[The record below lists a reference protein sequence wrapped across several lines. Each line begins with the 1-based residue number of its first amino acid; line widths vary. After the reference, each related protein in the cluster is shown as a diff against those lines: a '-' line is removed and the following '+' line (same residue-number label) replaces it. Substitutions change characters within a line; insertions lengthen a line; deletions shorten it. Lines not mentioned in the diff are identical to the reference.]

1 MATTRKPVFLDHSG
15 RRWKATVH
23 FAAGLALVLSIVGA
37 LFSFSVLVLPASP
50 LPLKEAT
57 YHWRLATKLESHDEA
72 ARRFEA
78 RKSRNELMKQIAA
91 ENGHHPKRNPRSP
104 GAPYSTVVGFYVNWD
119 EASFRSLQDNADKLT
134 YVMSQWLTLNADG
147 KSFNDKRWDRT
158 VDPDAVKIARQHDVK
173 IIPMLDNVDN
183 KLFRWER
190 LRSLL
195 SDVPAQK
202 NMAIKLRDYLLAKN
216 YQGINVDF
224 EPAYETWQPQ
234 ERKASSELVREAL
247 PRFMGI
253 LKTTFEPAHLLVT
266 QDLPVSDDA
275 LKTLDYDALNDV
287 NDFVI
292 VMLYDQHTPGDDPG
306 PIASQKWVEDV
317 AERVFSKMDS
327 SKVILGLDNRCYDW
341 PVKYDKE
348 GVPHS
353 IGTAKPTLLGD
364 ALRIANEAKA
374 PMEMDPDD
382 LNPYFTYVDE
392 DKRDHVVY
400 ILDAV
405 TAYNEIVAL
414 KGYQP
419 RGASLWYLGTEDP
432 SIWKFLDD
440 DKLDRTIKPS
450 VLEEVKYRSQVND
463 ESDSEGE
470 IRQVVS
476 RSKPGER
483 SLEEDEDGIITSEKY
498 KDYPSPYLVRRLG
511 GSDPDLRKTLALTFD
526 DGPDP
531 MYTTQILKILKQR
544 KQHGTFFVV
553 GANAEKYENVLHQ
566 TALDG
571 NEIGNHTFTHPYIT
585 QVSPLRAEMEVNAT
599 QRIIETATGHA
610 TRLFRPPY
618 GGEGSVD
625 RSGFDV
631 LQGMRWVIA
640 SATGHS
646 RDVPWQPAGDAA
658 SDSSDPN
665 NPDLIRLME
674 QMQHLGYITVEMNI
688 DPNDWSMPGR
698 DAIVHNVI
706 DQVEKNPNSHII
718 LLHDGGGHREQTVA
732 ALPEIIDRLQAM
744 GYRFVTVSQL
754 IGKDFHENLFPAVMV
769 GQERIVGLDRFV
781 FESGFQLSRI
791 LQIIFLLSILL
802 GVSRVLVTAPL
813 AILQARRFRKQTKG
827 HADYKPSVTVIIPGY
842 NEEKVIARTIGTA
855 LASDYPNLQVIV
867 VDDGS
872 TDNTAEVVR
881 RGFADEPRV
890 TFIRKEN
897 GGKASALNVGTSAA
911 TTEIVVCVD
920 ADTIIAK
927 DAVAK
932 LVRQFRD
939 PKVGAVAGN
948 VKVGNRDNAL
958 TAWQSVEYITSQ
970 NFDRRAYAALNSVP
984 VVPGALGAWRTSVVV
999 EAGAYETDTLAEDTD
1014 LTFRVKLLGYDVRTD
1029 NEALAFTEAPDN
1041 VKSLAKQRFRWAFGI
1056 LQALWKHRRDMFKRE
1071 HGSFSMFVMPAMW
1084 LYSIFF
1090 QAFSPIVDL
1099 AVIITLLNPHN
1110 VLPVLMYYAAFFV
1123 LDFSGSSIAF
1133 WLDKEDPKQ
1142 LAWLFWQRFFYR
1154 QFMYYIILKSLV
1166 FAMSGR
1172 SVGWGKL
1179 DRKATAVATSAASI
1193 ELE

>member
-1 MATTRKPVFLDHSG
+1 
-15 RRWKATVH
+15 
-23 FAAGLALVLSIVGA
+23 
-37 LFSFSVLVLPASP
+37 
-50 LPLKEAT
+50 
-57 YHWRLATKLESHDEA
+57 
-72 ARRFEA
+72 
-78 RKSRNELMKQIAA
+78 
-91 ENGHHPKRNPRSP
+91 
-104 GAPYSTVVGFYVNWD
+104 
-119 EASFRSLQDNADKLT
+119 
-134 YVMSQWLTLNADG
+134 
-147 KSFNDKRWDRT
+147 
-158 VDPDAVKIARQHDVK
+158 
-173 IIPMLDNVDN
+173 MLDNVDN

-190 LRSLL
+190 LRALL

-202 NMAIKLRDYLLAKN
+202 KLAIKLRDYLLAKQ

-234 ERKASSELVREAL
+234 EKEASSRLVRVAL

-266 QDLPVSDDA
+266 QDLPVSNDA
-275 LKTLDYDALNDV
+275 LNSYDYDALNDV

-292 VMLYDQHTPGDDPG
+292 IMLYDQHTPGDDPG

-341 PVKYDKE
+341 PVKYDKDA
-348 GVPHS
+348 VPRAT
-353 IGTAKPTLLGD
+353 GMAKATLLGD
-364 ALRIANEAKA
+364 ALRIAGEASA

-392 DKRDHVVY
+392 DNTDHIVY

-419 RGASLWYLGTEDP
+419 RGAALWYLGTEDP
-432 SIWKFLDD
+432 SIWHFLDD
-440 DKLDRTIKPS
+440 EKLDKAIKPS
-450 VLEEVKYRSQVND
+450 VLEKVKYQSQVNN

-483 SLEEDEDGIITSEKY
+483 ALEEDEDGIVTSEKY
-498 KDYPSPYLVRRLG
+498 IHYPCPYMVRRLG
-511 GSDPDLRKTLALTFD
+511 GDEPHLRKTLALTFD

-531 MYTTQILKILKQR
+531 VYTTEILRVLKQR
-544 KQHGTFFVV
+544 KEHGTFFVV
-553 GANAEKYENVLHQ
+553 GANAEKYENVLRQ

-571 NEIGNHTFTHPYIT
+571 NEIGNHTFTHPHIT

-599 QRIIETATGHA
+599 QRIIESATGHA

-618 GGEGSVD
+618 GGEGGVD
-625 RSGFDV
+625 PTGFN
-631 LQGMRWVIA
+631 LFQGMKWMVA
-640 SATGHS
+640 SATGNAKN
-646 RDVPWQPAGDAA
+646 VPWQTAGDAA
-658 SDSSDPN
+658 TDSADPN
-665 NPDLIRLME
+665 NPDLIRVME
-674 QMQHLGYITVEMNI
+674 QMQRLGYITVEMNI
-688 DPNDWSMPGR
+688 DPDDYSRPGK
-698 DAIVHNVI
+698 DTIVQRVI
-706 DQVEKNPNSHII
+706 DQVEKDPKSHVI
-718 LLHDGGGHREQTVA
+718 LLHDGGGDRQQTVA
-732 ALPEIIDRLQAM
+732 ALPEIIDKLRAK
-744 GYRFVTVSQL
+744 GYRFVTISQL

-769 GQERIVGLDRFV
+769 GQERIIGLDRFV
-781 FESGFQLSRI
+781 FEGGFQLSRI

-802 GVSRVLVTAPL
+802 GVSRVLITAPL
-813 AILQARRFRKQTKG
+813 ALLQARRFRKQVDS
-827 HADYKPSVTVIIPGY
+827 HADFRPSVTVIIPGY
-842 NEEKVIARTIGTA
+842 NEEKVIARTISTA
-855 LASDYPNLQVIV
+855 LASDYPDLRVIV

-872 TDNTAEVVR
+872 TDDTAEVVHR
-881 RGFADEPRV
+881 EFAHEPRV
-890 TFIRKEN
+890 SFIRKEN
-897 GGKASALNVGTSAA
+897 GGKASALNVGTAAA

-932 LVRQFRD
+932 LVRQFAD

-984 VVPGALGAWRTSVVV
+984 VVPGALGAWRTSAVA

-1014 LTFRVKLLGYDVRTD
+1014 LTFRVKLLGYEVRTD
-1029 NEALAFTEAPDN
+1029 NEALAFTEAPDS
-1041 VKSLAKQRFRWAFGI
+1041 VRTLAKQRFRWAYGI
-1056 LQALWKHRRDMFKRE
+1056 LQALWKHRRAMFKRK
-1071 HGSFSMFVMPAMW
+1071 HGAFGMVVMPAMW
-1084 LYSIFF
+1084 VYSILF

-1099 AVIITLLNPHN
+1099 AVVITLVNHN
-1110 VLPVLMYYAAFFV
+1110 VLPVLVYYAAFFV
-1123 LDFSGSSIAF
+1123 LDFFGSALAF
-1133 WLDKEDPKQ
+1133 WLDKENPKQ

-1154 QFMYYIILKSLV
+1154 QFMYYIILKSLA
-1166 FAMSGR
+1166 FALSGR
-1172 SVGWGKL
+1172 HVGWGKL
-1179 DRKATAVATSAASI
+1179 DRKATAVATTDAAT
-1193 ELE
+1193 